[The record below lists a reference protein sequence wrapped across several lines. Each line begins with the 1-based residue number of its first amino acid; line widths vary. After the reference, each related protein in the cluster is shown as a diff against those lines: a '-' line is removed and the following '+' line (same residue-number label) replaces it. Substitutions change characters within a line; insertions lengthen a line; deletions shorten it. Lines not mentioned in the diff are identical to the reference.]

1 MKKLISLFVIGFLF
15 QGGIGSF
22 DSNIYFDPNFDQITL
37 IDDAYHGT
45 TPYPSMEWW
54 YFDSIFDNDYS
65 IHIGF
70 RMLSFNEFQMM
81 KTSVNIYY
89 KYEIIANETKL
100 IFKNDFFVSEEKP
113 IIKINDKPVMLV
125 YLSNETNND
134 YWTYHV
140 NYTIN
145 NIGVDLIFTGITE
158 GWKYETIHEGWTVA
172 LPLSIVEGKIFFED
186 EIIQVNGKGYH
197 DHNWNFGL
205 KTPARGWSWY
215 WGKIRGNHFCFSW
228 ADIKKTGILEQTFLE
243 KIGVLNIINGSF
255 EVIAIGNISITANSF
270 IYDNFRL
277 IPTEFDIYVEQNDL
291 LIDVNLKAL
300 SIHRTDPSALTIHYW
315 RYFVKIS
322 GIIKKDNIIDELI
335 DIPHIIE
342 YMRFV

>member
-1 MKKLISLFVIGFLF
+1 MKKLISLFVIGFLILS
-15 QGGIGSF
+15 GIGSF
-22 DSNIYFDPNFDQITL
+22 ASKIYFDHNFHNINL
-37 IDDAYHGT
+37 IDDAFHGT

-70 RMLSFNEFQMM
+70 RILSFNEFQML
-81 KTSVNIYY
+81 KTSINIYY
-89 KYEIIANETKL
+89 KYNLLANETKL
-100 IFKNDFFVSEEKP
+100 ISKNNFFASEKKP
-113 IIKINDKPVMLV
+113 IIKIENEPVMLV
-125 YLSNETNND
+125 DQSNETND
-134 YWTYHV
+134 EYWTYHV
-140 NYTIN
+140 NYKIN
-145 NIGVDLIFTGITE
+145 NVGVDLIFIGITE
-158 GWKYETIHEGWTVA
+158 GWKYETLHEGWTVA
-172 LPLSIVEGKIFFED
+172 LPLSIVKGNLFFD
-186 EIIQVNGKGYH
+186 NEIIQVNGTGYH

-205 KTPARGWSWY
+205 KTPARGWAWY

-228 ADIKKTGILEQTFLE
+228 ANIKKTGILEQTFLE
-243 KIGVLNIINGSF
+243 KIGVLNIVNGSF
-255 EVIAIGNISITANSF
+255 DVIDVENISITANSF
-270 IYDNFRL
+270 IIKNFRL
-277 IPTEFDIYVEQNDL
+277 IPTEFQIYVEQNDL
-291 LIDVNLKAL
+291 LIDVNLKTV